1 MKRSKFIPRII
12 GMATLQRE
20 TKSVVR
26 ELDRNGDECIL
37 SVREKPAA
45 VLMSLSRYETLRTI
59 EDMKRQEEED
69 IVLDRMTSLRDTKNS
84 KFVAHKNVWK

>member
-1 MKRSKFIPRII
+1 
-12 GMATLQRE
+12 MAMLQRE

-45 VLMSLSRYETLRTI
+45 VLMSLSRYEALRTL
-59 EDMKRQEEED
+59 EEMQRNEED
-69 IVLDRMTSLRDTKNS
+69 EILDVVANGNREYRDGKTVKVASMAKLRS
-84 KFVAHKNVWK
+84 

>member
-1 MKRSKFIPRII
+1 
-12 GMATLQRE
+12 MAMLQRE

-45 VLMSLSRYETLRTI
+45 VLMSLARYEILRTL
-59 EDMKRQEEED
+59 EDMKRREED
-69 IVLDRMTSLRDTKNS
+69 EILEVVARGDREYEEGRTIKASSMAKLRS
-84 KFVAHKNVWK
+84 